1 MVKVKVPATSAN
13 IGPGFDTL
21 GVALDVYNTYSVEE
35 IDSGLVIEGC
45 EEIYANENNLTYVA
59 IMKCFERADYTP
71 KGIKIVIDSDVPVSR
86 GLGSSATCIV
96 GGLVAANEMIGNKLT
111 IDELLELATEM
122 EGHPDNVAPA
132 LLGGMVVSVYEE
144 GQEVYYSKIDIK
156 KGLKFLALIPDFK
169 LSTKKSRS
177 ILPKVI
183 PHSDAVFNVGRVAL
197 MVSALHNG
205 EFDLLKVAGKDKL
218 HQNYR
223 GTLIEGYEDIVE
235 TSEQAGAKGVFLS
248 GAGPTILVA
257 IDESDDSVKSKL
269 RLLLDGLNDKW
280 EIIELKIDHDGAKVK
295 KD

>member
-1 MVKVKVPATSAN
+1 MIKVKVPATSAN

-21 GVALDVYNTYSVEE
+21 GVALDIYNTYIVEE
-35 IDSGLVIEGC
+35 IGEGLEISGC
-45 EEIYANENNLTYVA
+45 EEVYADENNLTYVA
-59 IMKCFERADYTP
+59 MLKCFEKVGYKKR
-71 KGIKIVIDSDVPVSR
+71 GIRIKIKSDIPVSR

-96 GGLVAANEMIGNKLT
+96 GGLVAANEIMGNKLT
-111 IDELLELATEM
+111 IDELLDIATEI

-132 LLGGMVVSVYEE
+132 LLGGMVVSVYDKK
-144 GQEVYYSKIDIK
+144 VYYSKIQIK
-156 KGLKFLALIPDFK
+156 KGIKFLALVPDFK

-218 HQNYR
+218 HQEYR
-223 GTLIEGYEDIVE
+223 GALIDGYSEIVE
-235 TSEQAGAKGVFLS
+235 TSNSLGAKGVFLS

-257 IDESDDSVKSKL
+257 IDEGNESIKAGLKDLLNSLEDDWEVLEL
-269 RLLLDGLNDKW
+269 RIDK
-280 EIIELKIDHDGAKVK
+280 DGATVGKE
-295 KD
+295 